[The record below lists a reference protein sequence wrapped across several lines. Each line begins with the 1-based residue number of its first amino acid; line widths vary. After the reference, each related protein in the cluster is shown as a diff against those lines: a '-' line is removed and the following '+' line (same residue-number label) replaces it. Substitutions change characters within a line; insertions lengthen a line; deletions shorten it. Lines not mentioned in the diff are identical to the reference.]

1 MADCSDT
8 KLVADGDVFE
18 YEVRGIAPGK
28 TAIVNLTVKRLF
40 ASEDGEYVAE
50 LSGSVLASRIH
61 RETENEDCWE
71 CHDNQYRARMP
82 NGRDYYVLKKD
93 RENVTLARL
102 TINFTD
108 SETRMLGIGKSWD
121 LGSGYVLH
129 VADVNQRRGSARLQ
143 LYRDGRLLEDMI
155 VNTGE
160 YFTYEEWVLG
170 RKIDLVRARL
180 ESCLHR

>member
-1 MADCSDT
+1 
-8 KLVADGDVFE
+8 
-18 YEVRGIAPGK
+18 
-28 TAIVNLTVKRLF
+28 
-40 ASEDGEYVAE
+40 
-50 LSGSVLASRIH
+50 
-61 RETENEDCWE
+61 
-71 CHDNQYRARMP
+71 MP

-129 VADVNQRRGSARLQ
+129 VADVNQKRGSARLQ

-180 ESCLHR
+180 ELCLHR